1 MPELDRHH
9 QSDNNRENL
18 VYETP
23 WIDFYYDD
31 ITHADGRSGKY
42 AWVRTHSGNGA
53 VTVSYTHL
61 TLPTT
66 PYV

>member
-1 MPELDRHH
+1 MPEPERHLPLE
-9 QSDNNRENL
+9 NNQENL

-31 ITHADGRSGKY
+31 ITHADGRPGKY

-53 VTVSYTHL
+53 GMAGQ
-61 TLPTT
+61 
-66 PYV
+66 